1 MPTYKPALTQALS
14 QAGAGSFL
22 RYLPFLDWLPHY
34 RRQDLVGDLMAGVIV
49 AIVLV
54 PQGMAYAMLAGLPP
68 QVGLYASIMPPI
80 LYGLLGTSR
89 TLAVGPEATGSLLV
103 ASILGQ
109 LALQGSSEYLS
120 LALTLALM
128 VGIIK
133 LVMGVVRLGFLV
145 NFLSHPV
152 ISGYTS
158 AAGLI
163 IIFSQVGHLMG
174 IAFPSTHSTYE
185 VVIYTVRHSA
195 ESNLITLSIGLGNIV
210 ILICFTRVL
219 GALLNR
225 WRMPASVSGPITKSG
240 PLVVILIGTLVVWA
254 FQLHENGNVG
264 IFGAVPAGLPPLS
277 VPHFDWTRLK
287 ILLPGVLAI
296 ILVGYMDSISV
307 AKALASKRRESV
319 DANQEL
325 VALAAANLGAAFT
338 GGYPVSGGTS
348 RSVVNFT
355 AGANTGLASIITGL
369 LIALTVSFLTSLF
382 YFLPRAA
389 LAAIVVVASLGLIDM
404 TTLKYVWRYSKAD
417 AASLLI
423 TFLAV
428 MVFNIEIGIVIGALT
443 ALALYLWRTSR
454 PHVAIVGRVED
465 SEHYRNVL
473 RHDVQ
478 TCPHVLAIR
487 VDESLYF
494 ANTKYL
500 EDYLL
505 RAIADHPSI
514 KHLVLVCSGIN
525 FIDASGLVTLEKL
538 IDGLR
543 DAGVSLYLAEVKGP
557 VMDQFQKVGFVEHLG
572 TDRIFLSTRQA
583 MQALG
588 CE

>member
-1 MPTYKPALTQALS
+1 MPTHKPALTPALS
-14 QAGAGSFL
+14 QAGAGGFL
-22 RYLPFLDWLPHY
+22 SYLPFLVWLPHY
-34 RRQDLVGDLMAGVIV
+34 RRQDVVGDLMAGVIV
-49 AIVLV
+49 TFVLV

-128 VGIIK
+128 AGIIK
-133 LVMGVVRLGFLV
+133 LVMGLVRLGFLV

-174 IAFPSTHSTYE
+174 IAFPRTHSTYE

-195 ESNLITLSIGLGNIV
+195 ESNLITLSIGLGSIV

-225 WRMPASVSGPITKSG
+225 WGMPASVSGPITKSG

-264 IFGAVPAGLPPLS
+264 IFGAVPAGLPPLT

-307 AKALASKRRESV
+307 AKALASKRREKV

-325 VALAAANLGAAFT
+325 VALATANLGAAFT

-355 AGANTGLASIITGL
+355 AGAKTGLASIITGL

-423 TFLAV
+423 TFLVV

-443 ALALYLWRTSR
+443 SLALYLWRTSR
-454 PHVAIVGRVED
+454 PHVAIVGRVQD

-478 TCPHVLAIR
+478 TCPPVLAIR

-525 FIDASGLVTLEKL
+525 FIDASGLMTLEKL
-538 IDGLR
+538 IDALR

-572 TDRIFLSTRQA
+572 TDRIYLSTRQA